1 MNHYFNNY
9 FLIFLIIILIL
20 IILFYLYFKNNT
32 NRTEKKINRI
42 KIEDVYLENSF
53 ITVDNISKGEE
64 YNLTYGEITEDGIK
78 NIINY
83 LKENKLPISTYID
96 LGSGNGRSLAY
107 AIKNGFSKAKGVEI
121 VEERHEY
128 AISAIDKLPEYKD
141 DIELVQDNIFN
152 LKSNFFPEKS
162 TIFVSNLLFPPETN
176 QKLIHFLSDNTKDD
190 ITLII
195 SKIPEKLYKFKNILT
210 INVPMS
216 WEKKSIGYVL
226 RK

>member
-1 MNHYFNNY
+1 
-9 FLIFLIIILIL
+9 LIL